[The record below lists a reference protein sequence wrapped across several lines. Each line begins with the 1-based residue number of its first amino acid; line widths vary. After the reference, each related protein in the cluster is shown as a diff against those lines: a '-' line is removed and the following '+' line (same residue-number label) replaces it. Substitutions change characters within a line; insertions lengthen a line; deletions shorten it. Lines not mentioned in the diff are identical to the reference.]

1 MAEKITISNQS
12 LDMVIFFFCQFYDAI
27 QEFSRKKKTN
37 KSRIIKNKYYL
48 CKNNKDILFNTMK
61 WQVCI

>member
-1 MAEKITISNQS
+1 MAEKITISNPS
-12 LDMVIFFFCQFYDAI
+12 LDMVIFFFLSILCY
-27 QEFSRKKKTN
+27 SRIFTKRKKTN

>member
-12 LDMVIFFFCQFYDAI
+12 LDMVIFFFCQFYAI
-27 QEFSRKKKTN
+27 QEFSRKEKTN